1 MLAKFATLPLTQ
13 RFAVMV
19 ALAAAVAGLT
29 AVALWTQQPDMQVL
43 FTNLAADDA
52 GSIVDRLKDMK
63 VPYELGAGGTSI
75 LVPSAQVHDL
85 RLRLA
90 GQGLPH
96 GGGLGFEIFDRSSLG
111 VSEFVQKVNYRRA
124 LQGELA
130 RTIAQMPEVERAR
143 VHLSMPERR
152 LFNANQERSRA
163 SVVLSLRGGQ
173 SLGKAQIQGIVHLV
187 ASSVEGL
194 QPQDVTIVDGHGRL
208 LSGSPQ
214 DDGARLTDSQ
224 LEYQRTLEK
233 DIEGRI
239 QTMLE
244 HIVGA
249 NKAVVR
255 VSSLLNFRQVETTEE
270 RYDPNGQV
278 VRSEQRSQEKSAG
291 TNGVSGGVPG
301 VASNVP
307 PGKDAEPTQ
316 SSTNSSQNKN
326 EMVNYEI
333 SRTVSKIVEP
343 IGTVKQLSA
352 AVLVD
357 GRYEPVKGDAG
368 QTAVEGDAAR
378 KYSPRSEEE
387 MKQIEEIVKKAM
399 GYNADRGDEV
409 QVVNAQFGFGQEEE
423 AGTSIETSSSPVSW
437 AQSVRYGVGTALF
450 LLLLFFVVRPLIAVL
465 TAPSDAGAR
474 AGLAAGGVGETGA
487 ALSSMAGGPSRVEG
501 LPGSSN
507 HAQILDMAK
516 NNPESTAL
524 VVKQWLN
531 NNV

>member
-1 MLAKFATLPLTQ
+1 MLAKFATLSLTQ

-19 ALAAAVAGLT
+19 ALAAAIAGLA

-52 GSIVDRLKDMK
+52 GSIVDRLKNMK

-75 LVPSAQVHDL
+75 LVPSTQVHDL
-85 RLRLA
+85 RLQLA

-96 GGGLGFEIFDRSSLG
+96 GGGFGFEIFDRTSLG

-143 VHLSMPERR
+143 IHLSIPERR

-163 SVVLSLRGGQ
+163 SVVLSLRGAQ
-173 SLGKAQIQGIVHLV
+173 SLSKAQIQGIVHLV

-208 LSGSPQ
+208 LSGSSQ

-224 LEYQRTLEK
+224 LEYQRTIEK

-255 VSSLLNFRQVETTEE
+255 VSSVLDFRQVETTEE

-278 VRSEQRSQEKSAG
+278 VRSEQRAQEKSAG

-316 SSTNSSQNKN
+316 TSTNTSQNKN
-326 EMVNYEI
+326 ETVNYEI

-343 IGTVKQLSA
+343 IGTVKKLSA

-357 GRYEPVKGDAG
+357 GRYDMVKSD
-368 QTAVEGDAAR
+368 TAQAVTEGEAPR

-387 MKQIEEIVKKAM
+387 MKQIEAIVKKAM
-399 GYNADRGDEV
+399 GYNAERGDEV
-409 QVVNAQFGFGQEEE
+409 QVVNAQFGFGQEED
-423 AGTSIETSSSPVSW
+423 AGTSVDAASSPMSW
-437 AQSVRYGVGTALF
+437 AQYVRYGVGTVLF
-450 LLLLFFVVRPLIAVL
+450 LLILFFVVRPLIAVM
-465 TAPSDAGAR
+465 TAPSDTETRMGLRAGA
-474 AGLAAGGVGETGA
+474 GGETGTPHSPMPVGQVRA
-487 ALSSMAGGPSRVEG
+487 EG
-501 LPGSSN
+501 LPGASH

-516 NNPESTAL
+516 SNPESTAL

-531 NNV
+531 NNA

>member
-19 ALAAAVAGLT
+19 ALAAAVAGLA

-343 IGTVKQLSA
+343 IGTVKKLSA

-368 QTAVEGDAAR
+368 QTAVEGDAPR